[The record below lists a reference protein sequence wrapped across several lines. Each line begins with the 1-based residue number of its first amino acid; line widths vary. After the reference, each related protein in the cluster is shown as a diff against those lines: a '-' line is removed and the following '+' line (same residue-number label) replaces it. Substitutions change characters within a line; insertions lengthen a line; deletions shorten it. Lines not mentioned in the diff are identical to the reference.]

1 MILMNVMNKR
11 AIMAAVLTAVTG
23 AMLWAHP
30 HVFMDTVVDVVG
42 SGRRLEGVRIQ
53 WTFDKIFTATV
64 LLDFDRNKDGALS
77 PAEVT
82 GVEQGAFSNLRNYHY
97 FTFIITKD
105 DRHEPV
111 DVEQFNATVVDGR
124 LRYTFFVPFRKQLAS
139 GWNELR
145 VAVYDNTYFCAIDY
159 NDAAPVRMEVPGGWN
174 TSHVV
179 RKTRDVTIDYQ
190 ANDTSAASTVPDEIL
205 IRLNPDG

>member
-1 MILMNVMNKR
+1 MILMKVMNKR
-11 AIMAAVLTAVTG
+11 TILV
-23 AMLWAHP
+23 AMLAAAIGATAWAHP
-30 HVFMDTVVDVVG
+30 HVFMDTVVDIVG
-42 SGRRLEGVRIQ
+42 NGRRLEGVRIQ

-77 PAEVT
+77 PAEVK

-97 FTFIITKD
+97 FTYIITKD
-105 DRHEPV
+105 DRLEPV
-111 DVEQFNATVVDGR
+111 DVEQFDATVVDGK

-145 VAVYDNTYFCAIDY
+145 VAVYDDTYFCAIDY
-159 NDAAPVRMEVPGGWN
+159 NDAGPVRLEVPGGWK

-179 RKTRDVTIDYQ
+179 RKTKDVSIDYQ
-190 ANDTSAASTVPDEIL
+190 ANDAAAATTVPDEIL